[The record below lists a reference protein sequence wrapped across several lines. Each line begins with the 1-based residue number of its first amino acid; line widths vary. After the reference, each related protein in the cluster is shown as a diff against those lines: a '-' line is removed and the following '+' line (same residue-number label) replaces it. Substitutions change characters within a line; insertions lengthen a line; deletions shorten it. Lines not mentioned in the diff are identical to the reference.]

1 MAKMDTLVEMDTVR
15 GTIICYPAVHVM
27 GVLLVMIKTLFGI
40 NIRIIKLTIAN
51 NTKII

>member
-1 MAKMDTLVEMDTVR
+1 MDMDIAVV
-15 GTIICYPAVHVM
+15 TIICYPAVRVS
-27 GVLLVMIKTLFGI
+27 GVVLVMIKVPFVI